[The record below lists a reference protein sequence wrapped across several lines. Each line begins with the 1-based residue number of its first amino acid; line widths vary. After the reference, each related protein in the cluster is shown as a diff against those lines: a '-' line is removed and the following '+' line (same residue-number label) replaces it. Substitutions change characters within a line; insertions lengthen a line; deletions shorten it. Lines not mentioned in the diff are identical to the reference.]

1 MGKNKRIPQKMS
13 VIAEHTMHVGAVLLS
28 VFAMAIVNLL
38 ARSSCSQLQEAIGA
52 KEKGLERLENERQR
66 ESARWEEM
74 KTPERL
80 EGALRRM
87 GLAMRYPHA
96 DQVIYM
102 AADGR
107 PRPAQLAVAKAQQRL
122 AERAAATAQVRPVSR
137 RR

>member
-1 MGKNKRIPQKMS
+1 MGKNKKIPRRMS

-28 VFAMAIVNLL
+28 VFAMVIVNLL
-38 ARSSCSQLQEAIGA
+38 ARSSCTQLNNAIN
-52 KEKGLERLENERQR
+52 EKDNVLARLENERQR

>member
-1 MGKNKRIPQKMS
+1 MRKNRKVSQKMS
-13 VIAEHTMHVGAVLLS
+13 VIAEHTMHVGAVVLALF
-28 VFAMAIVNLL
+28 VMVIVNLL
-38 ARSSCSQLQEAIGA
+38 ARSSCSQLHDAIGK
-52 KEKGLERLENERQR
+52 KEEALKRLENERQR

-80 EGALRRM
+80 EAALRKM

-102 AADGR
+102 TSDGR
-107 PRPAQLAVAKAQQRL
+107 PKPAQIAVAKAQQRL
-122 AERAAATAQVRPVSR
+122 AERAASTAQYRVAR